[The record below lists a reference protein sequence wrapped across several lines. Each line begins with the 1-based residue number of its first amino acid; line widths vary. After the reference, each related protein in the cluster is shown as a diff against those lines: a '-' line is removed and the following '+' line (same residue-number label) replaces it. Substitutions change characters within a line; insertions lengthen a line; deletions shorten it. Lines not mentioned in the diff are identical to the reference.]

1 MEYQEYKTLLAADL
15 YRIEGKS
22 GFNAG
27 LKEYFTGEGW
37 KYIFH
42 FRTCQFLKQRKIL
55 KIFLYPLFR
64 LKLRQIG
71 FKLGISI
78 PVATQIGPGLYIA
91 HFGGIIVNSRVKIG
105 RNVNISQ
112 GVTIGTSNRGKS
124 AGTPI
129 IGDNVYLGPG
139 CKVFGKVS
147 IANNAVI
154 GANATVNFDV
164 KTCAV
169 VAPTAGRIIS
179 YKGSSGIVNHQ
190 VSG

>member
-1 MEYQEYKTLLAADL
+1 MNYLEYKALLAADL
-15 YRIEGKS
+15 YRIMGKS

-27 LKEYFTGEGW
+27 VKEYCTGEGW

-42 FRTCQFLKQRKIL
+42 FRTCQFLKRRKIL

-78 PVATQIGPGLYIA
+78 PVATKIGPGLYIG

-105 RNVNISQ
+105 RNVNLAH
-112 GVTIGTSNRGKS
+112 GVTLGASSRGKN
-124 AGTPI
+124 AGTPT
-129 IGDNVYLGPG
+129 IGDNVWLGPG
-139 CKVFGKVS
+139 CKVFGKVK
-147 IANNAVI
+147 IADNVVI

-164 KTCAV
+164 EASAV
-169 VAPTAGRIIS
+169 VAPTAGQVIS
-179 YKGSSGIVNHQ
+179 YKGSSGIVNYQ
-190 VSG
+190 VIG